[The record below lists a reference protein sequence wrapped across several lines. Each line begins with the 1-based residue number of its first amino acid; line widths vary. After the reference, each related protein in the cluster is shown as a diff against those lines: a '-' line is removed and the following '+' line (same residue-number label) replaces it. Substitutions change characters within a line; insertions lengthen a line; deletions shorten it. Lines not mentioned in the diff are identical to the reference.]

1 MLKKYFFLFIVFW
14 SIFSC
19 TDSEYVDFNSE
30 NNSITPEILYIEAMN
45 KFENKEYDLALEKF
59 EKLEK
64 IFPLSNEAVQSQ
76 IMSAFIDYIKLNY
89 NDAIYKFN
97 RISVK
102 YPSHKNLDYVYYMK
116 AICYYEKIS
125 NEELDGSNNINA
137 LENFKQVL
145 NRFPNSKYAKDSQQ
159 KIILVQSNIAA
170 KHMSIGRFYQE
181 NDKYIAA
188 LNRFKIVVDDFSVTK
203 FTPEALHRMVEI
215 YYKLGMEE
223 EAINT
228 AAVIGYN
235 YPESEWYKHSYNL
248 LEKKEKNLRLLD
260 KIKKY
265 FNEE

>member
-1 MLKKYFFLFIVFW
+1 MSKKYFLLLFIFW
-14 SIFSC
+14 SLFSC
-19 TDSEYVDFNSE
+19 TNTNKVEINSKTT
-30 NNSITPEILYIEAMN
+30 SIDPEILYIEAMN
-45 KFENKEYDLALEKF
+45 SFYAKKYDLALEKF

-76 IMSAFIDYIKLNY
+76 IMSAFIDYIRLNY
-89 NDAIYKFN
+89 DEAIYKFN
-97 RISVK
+97 RITTK

-125 NEELDGSNNINA
+125 HEELDGSNNINA
-137 LENFKQVL
+137 LENFEQVL
-145 NRFPNSKYAKDSQQ
+145 NRFPDSKYAKDSQQ
-159 KIILVQSNIAA
+159 KIILVKSNIAA
-170 KHMSIGRFYQE
+170 KHMSIARFYQE

-188 LNRFKIVVDDFSVTK
+188 LNRFKIVVNDFSVTK

-235 YPESEWYKHSYNL
+235 YPESKWYEHSYNL
-248 LEKKEKNLRLLD
+248 LREKEKKLKLLD
-260 KIKKY
+260 KVKNL
-265 FNEE
+265 F